1 MPLDPKTT
9 SRSKIV
15 HFRLTIVGVGESLD
29 EAFLDAVERLEEDPS
44 SAVYGDVEW
53 QGNGSYGDFKV
64 VPLDDV
70 DDAESLPDVVLKMF
84 GVEKAEA

>member
-44 SAVYGDVEW
+44 STVYGDVEW

-64 VPLDDV
+64 VPLDEV
-70 DDAESLPDVVLKMF
+70 DDVESLPDVVLKMF

>member
-1 MPLDPKTT
+1 MDPKTT

-44 SAVYGDVEW
+44 STVYGDVEW
-53 QGNGSYGDFKV
+53 QGNGSYGDFKI
-64 VPLDDV
+64 VPLGEAEDV
-70 DDAESLPDVVLKMF
+70 ESLPDVVLKMF
-84 GVEKAEA
+84 GVPEAEA

>member
-1 MPLDPKTT
+1 LDPKTT

-44 SAVYGDVEW
+44 STVYGDVEW
-53 QGNGSYGDFKV
+53 QGNGSYGDFKI
-64 VPLDDV
+64 VPLGGAEDV
-70 DDAESLPDVVLKMF
+70 ESLPDVVLKMF
-84 GVEKAEA
+84 GVPEAEA

>member
-1 MPLDPKTT
+1 LDPKTT

-44 SAVYGDVEW
+44 STVYGDVEW
-53 QGNGSYGDFKV
+53 QGNGSYGDFKI
-64 VPLDDV
+64 VPLGEAEDV
-70 DDAESLPDVVLKMF
+70 ESLPDVVLKMF
-84 GVEKAEA
+84 GVPEAEA

>member
-1 MPLDPKTT
+1 LDPKTT

-29 EAFLDAVERLEEDPS
+29 EAFLDAVERLEDDPS

-64 VPLDDV
+64 VPIDDV
-70 DDAESLPDVVLKMF
+70 DDVESLPDVVLKMF